1 MSARGLPKTV
11 LFEYK
16 MTEISFP
23 VTNASFVVMKLLICV
38 TNLLVLNTQY
48 NSLVSV
54 DGGWVWISGG
64 DRRKLPIHGGCWWL

>member
-23 VTNASFVVMKLLICV
+23 VTNAGFVVMKLPICV

-54 DGGWVWISGG
+54 DGG
-64 DRRKLPIHGGCWWL
+64 